1 MGLRRDGPPG
11 DRRIVKTHLTLSFFT
26 ISPENRRNERECE
39 DGDPALIFTDKLWS
53 SGGGGLVFDDSFGLP
68 CVFDSLRTLRAHF
81 SRKKLMELRRWVLQQ
96 QCFQTLLPIC
106 MSQVLK
112 EYIFCVYNKF
122 LDLTNFFRLFL
133 FDPPPE
139 LLFFFDRP
147 PELLFVFH
155 PLPEILLC
163 CMHVHLLV
171 LFTERVHNSSDFS
184 LG

>member
-1 MGLRRDGPPG
+1 MPRARA
-11 DRRIVKTHLTLSFFT
+11 TL
-26 ISPENRRNERECE
+26 EENERECE

-53 SGGGGLVFDDSFGLP
+53 SGGGGLVFDDSSGLP
-68 CVFDSLRTLRAHF
+68 YVFDSLRTLRAHF

-96 QCFQTLLPIC
+96 RCFQTLLPIC
-106 MSQVLK
+106 MSQ
-112 EYIFCVYNKF
+112 
-122 LDLTNFFRLFL
+122 LFL

-163 CMHVHLLV
+163 CMHVHLLL
-171 LFTERVHNSSDFS
+171 LFTERVHNSSDFR